1 MTTHKDGGRNLFVR
15 HASNPIITADDL
27 PYAANTV
34 FNPGAARV
42 GDETVLLMRVEDLR
56 GISSLQVARSKN
68 GVGDWRMD
76 PEPLLTPNHA
86 RPEEVWGCEDPRLV
100 FLPEQEEWAITY
112 TAYSSRGPM
121 VSVAMTKD
129 FKTVRRLGP
138 VMPPDD
144 KDAAFFP
151 RRFDGRWIM
160 IHRPSPLRGLAHIWI
175 SYSPDLRH
183 WGDHAVLLEA
193 REGAWWDADKI
204 GLGPPPLA
212 TSEGWLMMYHG
223 AHQTASG
230 PIYRVG
236 LALLDLE
243 HPEVVL
249 RRSDHWM
256 MAPTAN
262 YEAVGDVDKVFFP
275 NGWVLDEAADR
286 VSLYYGAGDTVIGL
300 AEARFSELMDYV
312 MAMPLHR
319 HRRLADD
326 GTRGWVSSPPL
337 DAEPARTPGHGGLTR
352 G

>member
-1 MTTHKDGGRNLFVR
+1 MTVSADGGRHLFVR
-15 HASNPIITADDL
+15 YQSNPIITAEDL
-27 PYAANTV
+27 PYPANTV

-56 GISSLQVARSKN
+56 GISSLQVARSKD
-68 GVGDWRMD
+68 GVGEWRMD
-76 PEPLLTPNHA
+76 AEPLLTPNHA
-86 RPEEVWGCEDPRLV
+86 RAEEVWGCEDPRLV
-100 FLPEQEEWAITY
+100 FLPERDEWAITY
-112 TAYSSRGPM
+112 TAYSNRGPM
-121 VSVAMTKD
+121 VSLAMTRD
-129 FKTVRRLGP
+129 FREVRRLGS

-183 WGDHAVLLEA
+183 WGDHTVLLEA
-193 REGAWWDADKI
+193 REGAGGDADKI

-212 TSEGWLMMYHG
+212 TSEGWLIMYHG
-223 AHQTASG
+223 AHATASG

-236 LALLDLE
+236 LALLDID

-249 RRSDHWM
+249 RRSAEWL
-256 MAPTAN
+256 MAPTAT

-286 VSLYYGAGDTVIGL
+286 LSLYYGAGDSVIGL
-300 AEARFSELMDYV
+300 AEAHFSELMDYV
-312 MAMPLHR
+312 MQMPLHH
-319 HRRLADD
+319 HRRITDD
-326 GTRGWVSSPPL
+326 GSEG
-337 DAEPARTPGHGGLTR
+337 
-352 G
+352 

>member
-56 GISSLQVARSKN
+56 GISSLQVARSKD

-129 FKTVRRLGP
+129 FNTVRRLGP